1 MSQMLQA
8 DAISVII
15 PPCTHKSLKH
25 HDAAVGLSERAMD
38 EDTTTHKPSHAAD
51 VCGTFTGRP
60 MTSFA
65 WFIFIG
71 LSCSRR
77 VDELSRG

>member
-1 MSQMLQA
+1 MLLA
-8 DAISVII
+8 RRYYVII
-15 PPCTHKSLKH
+15 PLHGAQDKE
-25 HDAAVGLSERAMD
+25 SETPRRGQRMD
-38 EDTTTHKPSHAAD
+38 EDTTTHKPTHDAD